1 MSPNDGPLR
10 EPLEFADTDGLLRDD
25 VRRLGAMVGEMLA
38 EQVSADFLARVER
51 PPPARLY
58 SSGKGTREP
67 PCLAS
72 AWRSS

>member
-38 EQVSADFLARVER
+38 
-51 PPPARLY
+51 
-58 SSGKGTREP
+58 
-67 PCLAS
+67 
-72 AWRSS
+72 